1 MTEMNMKYFRCFVL
15 VWFRDRLFKSR
26 WSSGDF
32 TQCPGFKYQQYTHAS
47 QIAISISG
55 LFPEL
60 LIQISNF
67 KFDIYTGLSISTSN
81 LTWLIRNSF
90 FPLQNPFVPTL
101 LCHPSSAH
109 VIIMY
114 STKTKKF
121 PLTLLSLFL
130 PTSNWSSPVGLSPK
144 SILNPSISL
153 YLHWNHPCPGNH
165 LLMSITSQQGEQPPF
180 LPLCPQQPEGTL

>member
-1 MTEMNMKYFRCFVL
+1 MKYFRCFVL

-130 PTSNWSSPVGLSPK
+130 PTSN
-144 SILNPSISL
+144 
-153 YLHWNHPCPGNH
+153 
-165 LLMSITSQQGEQPPF
+165 
-180 LPLCPQQPEGTL
+180 